1 MSQMKC
7 NDVLKARV
15 PESIRTQVRTAADQ
29 ELMTESAWLKRL
41 VLRELRAL
49 DRPAEPCRSPTADRP
64 RTRAAGER
72 TCQRA
77 PINVRLRPDDRVL
90 LEARAAARGMR
101 SATNLSVLTRA
112 HLRRLTPLPKE
123 ELAAHKRST
132 SELAA
137 IGRNLNQIARVI
149 HEGKTPGPAREEFRA
164 MLKICEALRDNT
176 KALIKANVDTW
187 ETGYDEA
194 DV

>member
-1 MSQMKC
+1 M
-7 NDVLKARV
+7 KARV
-15 PESIRTQVRTAADQ
+15 PESIRAQVKAAADQ

-49 DRPAEPCRSPTADRP
+49 DRSAELCRGPTADRP

-72 TCQRA
+72 TCRRA
-77 PINVRLRPDDRVL
+77 PINVRLRPDDRAL

-101 SATNLSVLTRA
+101 PATYLSVLTRT
-112 HLRRLTPLPKE
+112 HLRRLAPLPRE
-123 ELAAHKRST
+123 ELVALKRST
-132 SELAA
+132 SELAV
-137 IGRNLNQIARVI
+137 IGRNLNQIARSA
-149 HEGKTPGPAREEFRA
+149 HEGKIPGPAREEFRA